1 MTDATNRQC
10 VADLSADLQGAVAR
24 IYRRVR
30 SETQDDQL
38 GGTQSS
44 VLSHVVKHGPQALRA
59 LSERERVSPP
69 AMNQTVNALQDAGL
83 VTRRP
88 DPNDGRKVLIAAT
101 DAGRALTFERRR
113 LKHQW
118 LITRLEHMTD
128 HEREVLAE
136 AALIFNALAES

>member
-1 MTDATNRQC
+1 
-10 VADLSADLQGAVAR
+10 
-24 IYRRVR
+24 
-30 SETQDDQL
+30 
-38 GGTQSS
+38 
-44 VLSHVVKHGPQALRA
+44 
-59 LSERERVSPP
+59 
-69 AMNQTVNALQDAGL
+69 MNQTVNALQDAGL